1 MDGLDAIR
9 DKILAEA
16 KKNAQLI
23 NDETASEIDIV
34 IAETKSKTEAIAAK
48 AIAQAEKEEIN
59 YKKRIDSLSALETR
73 KIILAA
79 KQDIIDDVINK
90 AILSLKNMPHKE
102 KIDLYIEI
110 LRKVVIGGE
119 TIQFNK
125 TDSGFADEI
134 QKALPFPVKINPEN
148 GNFTGGMI
156 VVRDTVEI
164 NMTFEMIAKQYRS
177 ELVAIAA
184 DSLFTRNQV

>member
-16 KKNAQLI
+16 NKNAQLI
-23 NDETASEIDIV
+23 NDETAKEIDLISADTKTKTGAIV
-34 IAETKSKTEAIAAK
+34 EK
-48 AIAQAEKEEIN
+48 AVEQAEKEAIN

-79 KQDIIDDVINK
+79 KQDIIDDVINQ
-90 AILSLKNMPHKE
+90 AISSLKNMPNDE
-102 KIDLYIEI
+102 KIKLYAGI
-110 LRKVVIGGE
+110 LMKSASGGE
-119 TIQFNK
+119 IIQLNK
-125 TDSGFADEI
+125 ADSAFADEI
-134 QKALPFPVKINPEN
+134 KRTLPFPVEINPEN
-148 GNFTGGMI
+148 GNFAGGLI
-156 VVRDTVEI
+156 IVRDTVEI